1 MQGGIV
7 CVMIL
12 GRDGT
17 HGKGRGAPDASTL
30 PVLFIGL
37 ITYIMAARI
46 MRIFAIKAGDLLD
59 LVKIESFN
67 ELYHYT
73 LE

>member
-17 HGKGRGAPDASTL
+17 HGKGRG
-30 PVLFIGL
+30 VCGL

>member
-17 HGKGRGAPDASTL
+17 HEKGRGVWGASTL

-59 LVKIESFN
+59 LVTIESFN

>member
-17 HGKGRGAPDASTL
+17 HGKGRCVCPSRAVYWLDN
-30 PVLFIGL
+30 I
-37 ITYIMAARI
+37 IMVARVR
-46 MRIFAIKAGDLLD
+46 RIFAIKAGDLLD
-59 LVKIESFN
+59 LVKN
-67 ELYHYT
+67 
-73 LE
+73 